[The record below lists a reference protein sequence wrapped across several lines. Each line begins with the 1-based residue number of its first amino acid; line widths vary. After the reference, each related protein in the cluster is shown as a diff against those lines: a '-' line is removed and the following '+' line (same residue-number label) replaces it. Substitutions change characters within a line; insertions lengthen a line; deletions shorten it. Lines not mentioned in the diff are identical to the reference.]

1 MQGTAGKPAA
11 RPTLR
16 TLGLAA
22 MVAWASTGCSKP
34 LMEGAQVPVRPAGF
48 MLDANASA
56 ARKVF
61 PDRQVLDQ
69 RGYFT
74 AGEENHCSIMITEY
88 AGPTS
93 YEEVQSAREAAAAR
107 YGANS
112 EYGPI
117 DATVIDKQPAWS
129 YVVTQSYRGKTSSL
143 EYTAVVSYEKTDR
156 TYTVEFYASDPRYMN
171 EEFMA
176 KTVKTFI
183 VK

>member
-1 MQGTAGKPAA
+1 
-11 RPTLR
+11 
-16 TLGLAA
+16 
-22 MVAWASTGCSKP
+22 
-34 LMEGAQVPVRPAGF
+34 
-48 MLDANASA
+48 
-56 ARKVF
+56 VF

-117 DATVIDKQPAWS
+117 DATVIDRQPAWS
-129 YVVTQSYRGKTSSL
+129 YMVTQSYRGKTASL
-143 EYTAVVSYEKTDR
+143 EYTATVSYEKADR
-156 TYTVEFYASDPRYMN
+156 TYTVEFYASDPRYMD

-176 KTVKTFI
+176 RTVKTFT